1 MSWLS
6 SWLNKSFGI
15 PEIHITTAEAVNAA
29 VSAAKVTLQDELS
42 GKVESTIINDLV
54 KSLETSAEQILTAH
68 VAAAT
73 AAAP

>member
-15 PEIHITTAEAVNAA
+15 PEVHVTTAEAVNAA
-29 VSAAKVTLQDELS
+29 VSAAKVTLQDELA

-54 KSLETSAEQILTAH
+54 KSLETSAEQVLSAH
-68 VAAAT
+68 IAAT
-73 AAAP
+73 PAP